1 MTTADP
7 PSPAGGLPAAGD
19 RAGGEDGA
27 RDGAATAQL
36 DGTWARDVR
45 WWDVAFYV
53 IVVLSALALL
63 TAGVGDTALLV
74 SLAALGTILLAYL
87 AWGRR

>member
-27 RDGAATAQL
+27 GDGAATAQL

-63 TAGVGDTALLV
+63 TAGVAGTALLV
-74 SLAALGTILLAYL
+74 SLAALEI
-87 AWGRR
+87 GRAHV